1 MRYLLSFFLSL
12 SILNAFSQKEG
23 YDYPKLNQSDHF
35 DIIQNTKVVDQFRFL
50 EESRSDITKNWLTE
64 QSKLTQYYFNQ
75 STLLYSIYK
84 RIEQRSFYQLNL
96 EKKLGDYFFSYRFN
110 YKNQAPSLYVRKSN
124 QRFARLLI
132 NPSLFDEDVNITTS
146 IVDIHL
152 SLDQKFLALIIS
164 RAGSEWKEIKIID
177 LETKKLLK
185 DHLRWIKLSNVSWSN
200 SGFYYSRFETPPLG
214 EEKIAL
220 NQNSQI
226 FFHEL
231 NTVQTED
238 KLIYEQKNI
247 PFGIFNVQSINSN
260 SLITYGAD
268 FINGKYIQKIYRK
281 DLNKIDDQLKP
292 IISDDYNSFYTYN
305 ILSEDDSSYSVFTNR
320 YSLNKEIYKY
330 SKDQKK
336 EPIRFINNEYYIN
349 KSFVVNQKVLLIT
362 YKNMQ
367 QQLFLYDKY
376 GSELDRIYFPDGCSI
391 NNVSVNDN
399 DSIVYFYLNSYTATP
414 RICKYN
420 LNTYNLSISKSS
432 KISYNEI
439 NILSEVVQYA
449 SEDGTL
455 IPMTIIR
462 RADMK
467 YNADQATMIYGYGG
481 FGVPI
486 EPFYDPGFIFFVQNG
501 GVIAVPGIRGGGE
514 NGEAWHQ
521 AGRTINK
528 INGIND
534 FAFAAKYLIKNR
546 ITNPNK
552 IIARGSS
559 NGALII
565 SACINKYPDLFK
577 AAVLE
582 MGIYDMIRYNLFT
595 TGYIASSEYGTSSNP
610 DDFKNLI
617 NYSPIHNVKSTI
629 NYPSIY
635 VITGDNDD
643 RVPALHSY
651 KYVASL
657 QSLRQK
663 NNLILLEV
671 LKNAGHYG
679 PQSYED
685 LLMNEARIYTFI
697 FRELGIKIKLKN

>member
-1 MRYLLSFFLSL
+1 MRYLLSLLLSL
-12 SILNAFSQKEG
+12 SILNAFSQREG

-35 DIIQNTKVVDQFRFL
+35 DIIHNTKVVDQYRFL
-50 EESRSDITKNWLTE
+50 EESRSSITKNWLLE
-64 QSKLTQYYFNQ
+64 QSNLTNYYFNQ
-75 STLLYSIYK
+75 STLVNSIYK
-84 RIEQRSFYQLNL
+84 RIEQRTLYQLNL
-96 EKKLGDYFFSYRFN
+96 EKKVGDYFFSFRFN
-110 YKNQAPSLYVRKSN
+110 YKNQAPSLYFRKTN

-132 NPSLFDEDVNITTS
+132 NPSLFDEDFNITTT
-146 IVDIHL
+146 IVDFHL

-164 RAGSEWKEIKIID
+164 RSGSEWKEIKIID
-177 LETKKLLK
+177 LYTKNLLK
-185 DHLRWIKLSNVSWSN
+185 DHLKWIKLSNISWN
-200 SGFYYSRFETPPLG
+200 KNGFYYSRFETPPLG

-226 FFHEL
+226 YFHQL
-231 NTVQTED
+231 NSIQLED

-247 PFGIFNVQSINSN
+247 PFGVFNVESINTN
-260 SLITYGAD
+260 SLIIYGAD
-268 FINGKYIQKIYRK
+268 YNNEKYIQKIYSK

-292 IISDDYNSFYTYN
+292 IISDDYNSFYTYD
-305 ILSEDDSSYSVFTNR
+305 ILFEDDTTYYVFTNR

-330 SKDQKK
+330 SKDLNK
-336 EPIRFINNEYYIN
+336 EPVRFINNEYYIN
-349 KSFVVNQKVLLIT
+349 KSFIFNQKVLLVT
-362 YKNMQ
+362 HKNMQ
-367 QQLFLYDKY
+367 QQLFLYNKK

-391 NNVSVNDN
+391 NNISVNED

-414 RICKYN
+414 RLCTYN
-420 LNTYNLSISKSS
+420 LNTYNLTISNAS
-432 KISYNEI
+432 KLSYSEI
-439 NILSEVVQYA
+439 GITSEIVQYA

-467 YNADQATMIYGYGG
+467 YNADQPTIIYGYGG

-521 AGRTINK
+521 AGRNYNK
-528 INGIND
+528 INAIND
-534 FAFAAKYLIKNR
+534 FAFAAKYLMKNR
-546 ITNPNK
+546 ITNANK

-565 SACINKYPDLFK
+565 SSCINKYPELFK
-577 AAVLE
+577 AVVLE
-582 MGIYDMIRYNLFT
+582 MGLYDMIRYNLFT
-595 TGYIASSEYGTSSNP
+595 TGYVASSEYGTSANK

-617 NYSPIHNVKSTI
+617 SYSPIHNIKKNN

-635 VITGDNDD
+635 VITGENDD

-663 NNLILLEV
+663 NNIVIIDV

-679 PQSYED
+679 PQSYDD

>member
-1 MRYLLSFFLSL
+1 MKYLLSFFLSL
-12 SILNAFSQKEG
+12 SVINAFAQKEG

-35 DIIQNTKVVDQFRFL
+35 DIIHNTKVVDQYRFL
-50 EESRSDITKNWLTE
+50 EESRSDITKNWLIE
-64 QSKLTQYYFNQ
+64 QSKLTKYYFNQ
-75 STLLYSIYK
+75 STLVNSIYK

-110 YKNQAPSLYVRKSN
+110 YKNQSPSLYVRKSS

-132 NPSLFDEDVNITTS
+132 NPSIFDEDVNITTS
-146 IVDIHL
+146 IVDIQL
-152 SLDQKFLALIIS
+152 SLNQEFLALILS
-164 RAGSEWKEIKIID
+164 RAGSEWKEIRIIN
-177 LETKKLLK
+177 LESKKLLK
-185 DHLRWIKLSNVSWSN
+185 DRLRWIKLSNVSWN
-200 SGFYYSRFETPPLG
+200 NHGFYYSRFETPPLG
-214 EEKIAL
+214 EENIAL

-226 FFHEL
+226 YFHQL
-231 NTVQTED
+231 NTIQSED

-247 PFGIFNVQSINSN
+247 PFGIFNVESINSN
-260 SLITYGAD
+260 SLIIYGAD
-268 FINGKYIQKIYRK
+268 FVNEKYIQKIYHK
-281 DLNKIDDQLKP
+281 DLNKVDDPLKS

-305 ILSEDDSSYSVFTNR
+305 ILSEDDTSYLVNTNR

-330 SKDQKK
+330 SKDRK
-336 EPIRFINNEYYIN
+336 EPIPFINNEYFLN

-362 YKNMQ
+362 HKNMQ
-367 QQLFLYDKY
+367 QQLFLYDKN

-391 NNVSVNDN
+391 SNISVNEN

-414 RICKYN
+414 RLCNYN
-420 LNTYNLSISKSS
+420 LNTYNLSISKAS
-432 KISYNEI
+432 KASYNEI
-439 NILSEVVQYA
+439 NIISETVQYP

-467 YNADQATMIYGYGG
+467 YNADQATMLYGYGG

-486 EPFYDPGFIFFVQNG
+486 DPFYDPGFIFFIQNG

-521 AGRTINK
+521 AGRTLNK
-528 INGIND
+528 NNAIND
-534 FAFAAKYLIKNR
+534 FAYAAKYLIKNR
-546 ITNPNK
+546 ISNPNK
-552 IIARGSS
+552 IVARGSS

-565 SACINKYPDLFK
+565 SASINKYPELFK

-582 MGIYDMIRYNLFT
+582 MGLYDMIRYNLFT
-595 TGYIASSEYGTSSNP
+595 TGYIASSEYGTSSNFE
-610 DDFKNLI
+610 DFNNLI
-617 NYSPIHNVKSTI
+617 SYSPIHNIKSSV
-629 NYPSIY
+629 NYPSLY
-635 VITGDNDD
+635 VITGENDD

-657 QSLRQK
+657 QSLRQQ
-663 NNLILLEV
+663 NNIILLEV

-679 PQSYED
+679 PQTYED
-685 LLMNEARIYTFI
+685 LLMNEARIYAYI